1 MREKVS
7 LELKAEALRL
17 LKTGLSVSLVSK
29 QLKIPSGVL
38 QTWSQIYAKEGVK
51 GLAAYPKNICSGD
64 IKAKILWSY
73 REKRVPLHTLSAEY
87 SVPYSSVCRCVST
100 YRRQG
105 KAGLDGVVIDIM
117 DVMRSGD
124 TLEEALSKAELK
136 HKLKVAM
143 NELEYL
149 RAENA
154 LLKKVKALMEAE
166 ERKNKRLHKPSSH

>member
-17 LKTGLSVSLVSK
+17 LKTGLSVSSVSK

-38 QTWSQIYAKEGVK
+38 QTWSLIYAKEGIK

-73 REKRVPLHTLSAEY
+73 REKRVPLHLLSAQY
-87 SVPYSSVCRCVST
+87 SVPYSSVCRCIST

-117 DVMRSGD
+117 EVMRSGD

-166 ERKNKRLHKPSSH
+166 ERKNKRSRRPSSH

>member
-1 MREKVS
+1 MRPKVS
-7 LELKAEALRL
+7 LELKMEALKL
-17 LKTGLSVSLVSK
+17 LQTGLSVQSVSK
-29 QLKIPSGVL
+29 QFRITSGEL
-38 QTWSQIYAKEGVK
+38 QTWSLIYAKEGER
-51 GLAAYPKNICSGD
+51 GLAAYPKNICTGS
-64 IKAKILWSY
+64 IKDKILWKY
-73 REKRVPLHTLSAEY
+73 RKKRVPLHTLSAEY

-117 DVMRSGD
+117 DIMRSGD

-166 ERKNKRLHKPSSH
+166 ERKNKRSHKPSSH

>member
-1 MREKVS
+1 MRPKVS
-7 LELKAEALRL
+7 LELKMEALKL
-17 LKTGLSVSLVSK
+17 LQTGLSVQSVSK
-29 QLKIPSGVL
+29 QFRITSGEL
-38 QTWSQIYAKEGVK
+38 QTWSLIYAKEGIK

-73 REKRVPLHTLSAEY
+73 REKRVPLHTLSAQY
-87 SVPYSSVCRCVST
+87 SIPYSSVCRCIST

-105 KAGLDGVVIDIM
+105 YAGVEGAVIDM
-117 DVMRSGD
+117 MEVMRSGD

-166 ERKNKRLHKPSSH
+166 ERKNKRSRRPSSH

>member
-1 MREKVS
+1 M
-7 LELKAEALRL
+7 LQ
-17 LKTGLSVSLVSK
+17 TGLSVQSVSK
-29 QLKIPSGVL
+29 QFRITSGEL
-38 QTWSQIYAKEGVK
+38 QTWSQIYAREGVK

-73 REKRVPLHTLSAEY
+73 REKRVPLHLLSAQY
-87 SVPYSSVCRCVST
+87 SVPYSSVCCCIST

-105 KAGLDGVVIDIM
+105 YAGVEGAVIDIM

-166 ERKNKRLHKPSSH
+166 ERKNKRSHKPSSH